1 MRTNTTMEHNVYRVR
16 VIIDRKTVD
25 MDMCPTTEE
34 EIIFE
39 DIMASKTAAIKA
51 CQSYFDKQPLNNYV
65 TAVWAAVYPVK
76 ITRNGSITGSRIYN
90 KYKSI

>member
-1 MRTNTTMEHNVYRVR
+1 MKTDTTMELNVYQVR
-16 VIIDRKTVD
+16 VIIDRNTVD

-39 DIMASKTAAIKA
+39 DIMASKTEAIKA
-51 CQSYFDKQPLNNYV
+51 CQSWFDKQPLNSNV
-65 TAVWAAVYPVK
+65 SAVWSAVYPVK
-76 ITRNGSITGSRIYN
+76 ITGRGSITGSRIYN